1 MKIVRFDDSVSFIG
15 RKKNLK
21 DIRYDSELNFDF
33 RHSNYLFVSSISVC
47 FITCVTCG
55 QKNDKSVRAI
65 KVTKSRKEI
74 LVLSILPKNKL

>member
-21 DIRYDSELNFDF
+21 DIRYDSELNFDV
-33 RHSNYLFVSSISVC
+33 RHSNYLFVSSIVC
-47 FITCVTCG
+47 FITHVTRG

-65 KVTKSRKEI
+65 VARKRNNNTR
-74 LVLSILPKNKL
+74 K